1 MQFPPTKMKAAM
13 RRRPAPGKL
22 RTAGLLL
29 AAFAGLA
36 LAGGTAL
43 PLPPALWPISPAA
56 ATELPAD
63 PDQAANM
70 LLVEAIQLADAAEE
84 ESDPTARLAA
94 LQRAQDNLDRI
105 VRDYAASH
113 VAVQIVTGQTIGTF
127 DPADMADEIAD
138 AEAEVTTQ
146 AADAERRLFCLN
158 APRACALFDDAKG
171 TATSMS
177 SQYHRAQ
184 ALSAIV
190 HLQVEAGLSAMARE
204 TLADALEAARFIG
217 GGRSAAL
224 SAIAGAQA
232 ALGLWQDALATADS
246 ITREELRAEALS
258 SIAAAQAEAGLTDAA
273 RQTFADALTN
283 VRSVYPMSVHSN
295 ALLEIGTALAE
306 TGLMDEARQV
316 LEQAMH
322 VAGLISEDQQRY
334 RMISD
339 LSRTWAELGLLEEAL
354 RAANGIPIH
363 SERSE
368 ALYHIALAQA
378 AAGSMDEAQQALSDA
393 IDVAYA
399 IASQPDGSRAV
410 FIVALTQAELGLF
423 DEALNTA
430 RAIVDDPYRAYAL
443 SRIASSMAE
452 AGSMDE
458 ARAILT
464 EAAAMARAITES
476 RDRSAALS
484 TIALA
489 QAEAELLEEA
499 QMTFS
504 EALDATNAIT
514 GHWQY
519 RGALL
524 TIASNQIEAGLWDD
538 ARDTTG
544 RFPADFHPFNIL
556 IAITRAQ
563 AEAAVAALGER

>member
-1 MQFPPTKMKAAM
+1 MPFPPTIMKAA
-13 RRRPAPGKL
+13 RWHRPASGKL
-22 RTAGLLL
+22 CTAGLLL
-29 AAFAGLA
+29 AAVAGLA
-36 LAGGTAL
+36 LAGGTGL
-43 PLPPALWPISPAA
+43 PLPSALWPISPAA

-70 LLVEAIQLADAAEE
+70 LLVEAIELVAAAEE
-84 ESDPTARLAA
+84 EGDPAARLAV

-113 VAVQIVTGQTIGTF
+113 VAVQLVTGQTIGTF
-127 DPADMADEIAD
+127 DPADLADEIAD
-138 AEAEVTTQ
+138 AEAEVTAQ
-146 AADAERRLFCLN
+146 AADAERRLFCLIQ
-158 APRACALFDDAKG
+158 PRACALFDDARG
-171 TATSMS
+171 TATSMYS
-177 SQYHRAQ
+177 ADHRAQ

-204 TLADALEAARFIG
+204 TLADALDAAKSV
-217 GGRSAAL
+217 GGRSRAL

-232 ALGLWQDALATADS
+232 ALGMWQDALATADS
-246 ITREELRAEALS
+246 IAREELRAEALS
-258 SIAAAQAEAGLTDAA
+258 SIVAAQAEAGLTDAA

-283 VRSVYPMSVHSN
+283 VRSIYPLSVHSN

-306 TGLMDEARQV
+306 AGLMDEARQV
-316 LEQAMH
+316 LEQAVD
-322 VAGLISEDQQRY
+322 VAGLISEDRQRY

-339 LSRTWAELGLLEEAL
+339 LARTWAELGQLEEAL
-354 RAANGIPIH
+354 RAANAIPVH
-363 SERSE
+363 SKRSE

-378 AAGSMDEAQQALSDA
+378 AAGSMDEAQQTLSDA
-393 IDVAYA
+393 MDVAYA

-410 FIVALTQAELGLF
+410 FIVALTQAELGLL
-423 DEALNTA
+423 DEALSTA
-430 RAIVDDPYRAYAL
+430 RAIIDDPYRAYAL
-443 SRIASSMAE
+443 SDIASSMAE

-476 RDRSAALS
+476 RNRSAALS
-484 TIALA
+484 IIALA

-499 QMTFS
+499 QTTFS

-524 TIASNQIEAGLWDD
+524 TIASNQIEAGLWND

-556 IAITRAQ
+556 LAIARAQ